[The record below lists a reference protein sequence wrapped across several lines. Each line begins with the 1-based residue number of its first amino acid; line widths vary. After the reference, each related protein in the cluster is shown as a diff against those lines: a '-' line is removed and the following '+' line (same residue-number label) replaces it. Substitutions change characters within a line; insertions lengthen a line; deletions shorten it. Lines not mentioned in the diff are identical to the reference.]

1 MTARK
6 FYPANKHYSSDE
18 LKSIARSFGWTV
30 TESKGKGS
38 HAWAAKDGHEGF
50 PIPRHVNSRVQ
61 DEIKKRLG
69 LK

>member
-18 LKSIARSFGWTV
+18 LKEIARAFGWTV
-30 TESKGKGS
+30 DESKGKGS
-38 HAWAAKDGHEGF
+38 HAWVSKEGYEGF
-50 PIPRHVNSRVQ
+50 PIPRKVNSKVQ